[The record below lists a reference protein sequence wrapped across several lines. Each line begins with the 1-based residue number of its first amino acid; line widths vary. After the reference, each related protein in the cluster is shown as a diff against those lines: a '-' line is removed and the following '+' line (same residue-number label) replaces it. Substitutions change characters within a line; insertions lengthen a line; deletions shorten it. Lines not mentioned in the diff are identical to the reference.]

1 MKVERRMWKVI
12 LPAVA
17 LLIAPCASAIEFV
30 QAGQFISSESE
41 VLREELWISADT
53 VTISGEALEDLF
65 LAGSSLDLRGT
76 FQGDLWGAGNSAI
89 AAGTFGDNVRLAARL
104 VQVSGAVHGS
114 LTAAGNTVKI
124 EPSATIAEDMLC
136 LAENVISEG
145 SVSGR
150 ARIIAQKATLGG
162 QIAGDVS
169 ITAQDVVV
177 LPNTVIGGSLTYTA
191 PKELLLSPSVQLGG
205 ELVRK
210 FKAVPPRQIFKPLG
224 AHLLFGA
231 AALLAGMVF
240 CGIFPRYTANA
251 FNALRT
257 VPGVCMLI
265 GFAALFLIPLTAF
278 LLLFTFIG
286 QPLSILLTF
295 AYLILLYLSKIAVAL
310 WLGALILRRK
320 ELSRRG
326 LFGTLALGLL
336 IVYALT
342 AVDAA
347 SIPVNM
353 VIAILGLGAL
363 ILALFR
369 KPVLI
374 VQTPPKFNETKK
386 ED

>member
-1 MKVERRMWKVI
+1 MWKVMFTVI
-12 LPAVA
+12 ALFAAQGVQAV
-17 LLIAPCASAIEFV
+17 EFV
-30 QAGQFISSESE
+30 QAGQFISGEPE

-53 VTISGEALEDLF
+53 VTISGEAQEDLF

-76 FQGDLWGAGNSAI
+76 FLGDVWGAGNSAI
-89 AAGTFGDNVRLAARL
+89 AAGVFSDNVRLAARL
-104 VQVSGAVHGS
+104 VQVSGAVRGS

-124 EPSATIAEDMLC
+124 EPSAAIAKDMLC
-136 LAENVISEG
+136 LGENVISEG
-145 SVSGR
+145 SVAGNV
-150 ARIIAQKATLGG
+150 RIMAQKATIGG
-162 QIAGDVS
+162 KIAGDVS
-169 ITAQDVVV
+169 IAAQDIVV
-177 LPNTVIGGSLTYTA
+177 LPDTVIGGDLIYTA
-191 PKELLLSPSVQLGG
+191 PKELVLSPSVQLGG

-210 FKAVPPRQIFKPLG
+210 FEVAPPRQVFKPLG
-224 AHLLFGA
+224 AHFLFGT

-240 CGIFPRYTANA
+240 CGIFPRYTAGA

-257 VPGVCMLI
+257 VPGVCMLT
-265 GFAALFLIPLTAF
+265 GAAALFLIPMTAF

-286 QPLSILLTF
+286 LPLSILLIL
-295 AYLILLYLSKIAVAL
+295 AYLILLYLSKIAVGL
-310 WLGALILRRK
+310 WLGALILRRT
-320 ELSRRG
+320 EIPRRG

-347 SIPVNM
+347 SLPVHI

-374 VQTPPKFNETKK
+374 IQTSSKFNETKK
-386 ED
+386 EG